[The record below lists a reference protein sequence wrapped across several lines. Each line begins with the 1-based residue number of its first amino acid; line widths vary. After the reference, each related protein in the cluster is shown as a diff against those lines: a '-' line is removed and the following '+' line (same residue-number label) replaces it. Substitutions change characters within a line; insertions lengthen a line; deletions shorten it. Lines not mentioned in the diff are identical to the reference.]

1 MAGNLPKQRKHS
13 MRPRKQS
20 CITTTRLRND
30 NLMDHYVFGTHPA
43 STSTA
48 ETRGLV
54 LVVMLVLSLLRVDRG
69 SGIHGI

>member
-1 MAGNLPKQRKHS
+1 

-30 NLMDHYVFGTHPA
+30 NLMHHYVFGTYPA
-43 STSTA
+43 GTSTT

-54 LVVMLVLSLLRVDRG
+54 LVVMLVLSLLGVDRS
-69 SGIHGI
+69 SGVHGI